1 MRNQLRDFLL
11 SEVLKVAGG
20 SEVEE
25 ERISALFLEFDD
37 DKNGYVTAE
46 EFRKAALKL
55 GVQPDAEQLELLGKP
70 GRMHCFSQ
78 AVFIMQ

>member
-1 MRNQLRDFLL
+1 MRKQLRDFLL
-11 SEVLKVAGG
+11 SEVLKVAG

-25 ERISALFLEFDD
+25 EHISALFLEFDD